1 MKKRVGLIC
10 TLLMVL
16 LMVLASCGGEVPVNG
31 TTACTHEKMT
41 VSMTE
46 LASCYEDGYED
57 KICELCGYE
66 EHTVLKGGH
75 DFEETYQA
83 VADADLSIC
92 KLCGLRGYMIYAGDT
107 LSLSG
112 YFGGEISILAESL
125 GAECE
130 VELLIDGESAASATC
145 KSGENSMLT
154 AKDVEKKQHDIT
166 FANHGTEAVLI
177 KEDNL
182 SQLLNR
188 NGSLLIEVLAGSA
201 DRYNSVNFY
210 VQTSD
215 PSGDYYVRYR
225 MQYEY
230 NDTRN
235 SYGSNSTTNISNYRI
250 KSAQLVK
257 VNDVTDTAVLATDV
271 LPVLTEGEI
280 SLAMKQKNVGA
291 TTLTEEAKKLVSGDL
306 AADFVGGF
314 HGDER
319 LESVELLVDGD
330 KIDTY
335 GRTEGYVVPGTSAE
349 FNQTATMYAWGTST
363 SDSYGDPMILH
374 SQNFVFDSSGVE
386 NKQSAEWLG
395 DGYEFDDFYFQMFT
409 MVRETENGE
418 LVCEK
423 VASFDENGNET
434 GSVTIP
440 MPVEK
445 ETNYLLNSENRGFRY
460 SSESSGVFAEAGF
473 EVINESIVPRLVYVA
488 ARAAAKDNK
497 MYATFL
503 SPTNEKAPAK
513 GEIFEI
519 LVRYHI
525 DCIAPEN

>member
-16 LMVLASCGGEVPVNG
+16 LMALASCGGEVPANG
-31 TTACTHEKMT
+31 TPTCTHEKMT
-41 VSMTE
+41 VSMIAP
-46 LASCYEDGYED
+46 ASCYEDGYED

-112 YFGGEISILAESL
+112 YFGGEVSFLAKSL

-130 VELLIDGESAASATC
+130 VELLIDGESAAKTVC
-145 KSGENSMLT
+145 KSKEESVLGT
-154 AKDVEKKQHDIT
+154 KDVDVTQHDVT
-166 FANHGTEAVLI
+166 FVNHGTERVLVKEGNMKGKLNRKGAVLVQV
-177 KEDNL
+177 L
-182 SQLLNR
+182 S
-188 NGSLLIEVLAGSA
+188 GKTDS
-201 DRYNSVNFY
+201 YNSINFY

-235 SYGSNSTTNISNYRI
+235 GYGANTTTNISNYRI
-250 KSAQLVK
+250 KGAQLVK
-257 VNDVTDTAVLATDV
+257 VDDVTDTAVLAADV
-271 LPVLTEGEI
+271 LPVLTDGEI

-291 TTLTEEAKKLVSGDL
+291 TTLTEEAKALVSGDL
-306 AADFVGGF
+306 AADFVGGY

-319 LESVELLVDGD
+319 LESVELFVDGD

-335 GRTEGYVVPGTSAE
+335 GRTEGYVVPGTYAE
-349 FNQTATMYAWGTST
+349 FNQTTTMYAWGTST
-363 SDSYGDPMILH
+363 SDSYGDPMIRH
-374 SQNFVFDSSGVE
+374 SQNFVFDANGVK
-386 NKQSAEWLG
+386 NRQSAEWLD
-395 DGYEFDDFYFQMFT
+395 DGYEIGDFFFQMFT
-409 MVRETENGE
+409 MVRETATGE
-418 LVCEK
+418 PVCEK
-423 VASFDENGNET
+423 VASFDETGNET

-445 ETNYLLNSENRGFRY
+445 ETNYLMNLENRGFRY
-460 SSESSGVFAEAGF
+460 GSECSGVFAEAGF

-497 MYATFL
+497 MYANFL

-519 LVRYHI
+519 LVRYYI
-525 DCIAPEN
+525 DYIAPEN